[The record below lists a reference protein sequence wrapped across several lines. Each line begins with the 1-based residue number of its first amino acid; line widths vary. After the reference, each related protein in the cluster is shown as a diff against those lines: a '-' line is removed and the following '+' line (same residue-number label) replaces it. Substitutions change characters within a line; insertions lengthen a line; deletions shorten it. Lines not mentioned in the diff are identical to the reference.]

1 MVALIISDT
10 ERYLNYQLQ
19 QGHSLKDVRSVI
31 SQRWERRPEARAAHV
46 SRRPVLTDV
55 TLKSGGYPT
64 SGLAGVQAPAE
75 P

>member
-19 QGHSLKDVRSVI
+19 QGHSLKDVRSAI
-31 SQRWERRPEARAAHV
+31 SQRLERRPEVRAVHV
-46 SRRPVLTDV
+46 SGRPVLTDV
-55 TLKSGGYPT
+55 TLKSGRHPT